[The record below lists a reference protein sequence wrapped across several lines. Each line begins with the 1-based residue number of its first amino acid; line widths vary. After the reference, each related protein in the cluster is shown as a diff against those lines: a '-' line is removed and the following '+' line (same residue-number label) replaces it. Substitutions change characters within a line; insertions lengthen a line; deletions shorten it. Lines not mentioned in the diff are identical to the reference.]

1 MITKMGKKAW
11 DFITQGKI
19 TDEWFDTDTVTVNGV
34 IVNRENYGSSTYYK
48 QEWQYENRFK
58 ILERQAF
65 LSPMYTSIS
74 DAALYDQLFP
84 YRISMLVRNNQ
95 NYDAK
100 NFACNPFIYGDRK
113 SVV

>member
-48 QEWQYENRFK
+48 
-58 ILERQAF
+58 
-65 LSPMYTSIS
+65 
-74 DAALYDQLFP
+74 
-84 YRISMLVRNNQ
+84 
-95 NYDAK
+95 
-100 NFACNPFIYGDRK
+100 
-113 SVV
+113 